1 MWLLLPASDELA
13 ERHVWSVEE
22 SQNHRGR
29 MELRS
34 ASSGDDQ
41 LQDENWCAARPDPSD
56 GDAWG
61 VLLCI
66 QNRATIP
73 RPPSPGREEGCGKK
87 ERRG

>member
-41 LQDENWCAARPDPSD
+41 LQDENWCTP
-56 GDAWG
+56 
-61 VLLCI
+61 
-66 QNRATIP
+66 
-73 RPPSPGREEGCGKK
+73 
-87 ERRG
+87 